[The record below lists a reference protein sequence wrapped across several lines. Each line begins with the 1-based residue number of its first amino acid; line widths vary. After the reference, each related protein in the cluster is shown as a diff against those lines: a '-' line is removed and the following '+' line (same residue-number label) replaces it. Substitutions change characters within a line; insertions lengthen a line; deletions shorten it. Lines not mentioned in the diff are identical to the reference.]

1 MSLQN
6 ANGRQWMERFLF
18 TLAQQRNYSDRTVT
32 AYSNDIERFIE
43 FFAED
48 PANANAQD
56 ILRFTAHLKRQG
68 LGNSS
73 ISRCLSAVRSFYN
86 FLLSR
91 GEVPINPAAATV
103 GPRIKRRLPKVLDT
117 DQAAQLLN
125 GTVNDRQSLRDKV
138 LLELFYGS
146 GLRLSELAN
155 LKLTDLDMA
164 QGVVRVLGKG
174 GKERRVPLGRQCV
187 SALSQWTRKLEPQSN
202 GWLFPGRNGKNISTR
217 TIQNRLKKIAAV
229 QLGDNSLHP
238 HMLRHTYATHLLES
252 SGDLRGI
259 QELLGHS
266 DIATTQI
273 YTHLD
278 FQHLAR
284 VYDRAHPRAQKNQAD
299 RAAVIDDNPDAL

>member
-18 TLAQQRNYSDRTVT
+18 TLGQQRNYSDRTVT

-91 GEVPINPAAATV
+91 GKVPINPAAATV

-125 GTVNDRQSLRDKV
+125 GAVSDRQSLRDKCC
-138 LLELFYGS
+138 LNFF
-146 GLRLSELAN
+146 
-155 LKLTDLDMA
+155 T
-164 QGVVRVLGKG
+164 
-174 GKERRVPLGRQCV
+174 
-187 SALSQWTRKLEPQSN
+187 
-202 GWLFPGRNGKNISTR
+202 
-217 TIQNRLKKIAAV
+217 AAV
-229 QLGDNSLHP
+229 FG
-238 HMLRHTYATHLLES
+238 
-252 SGDLRGI
+252 
-259 QELLGHS
+259 
-266 DIATTQI
+266 
-273 YTHLD
+273 
-278 FQHLAR
+278 
-284 VYDRAHPRAQKNQAD
+284 
-299 RAAVIDDNPDAL
+299 